1 MATGLTYRPCGGTL
15 GDMNED
21 QQFSADPE
29 LSEWRVILGRLV
41 SRWATGSFSA
51 GSELVSRIAA
61 AADELN
67 HHPDVDLR
75 YPHVTVTTVS
85 HDVGRLTDRDR
96 RLALEVSRIA
106 GELGVQAAPP
116 TALAELEIALDVMV
130 QADVEPFW
138 RAVLGYGEKG
148 DGDDGELVD
157 PAGRL
162 PTLWFQQMDEPRTQ
176 RNRFHLDLTV
186 PHDVVE
192 ERLARALGAG
202 GRLVSDEHAPSW
214 WVLADAEGNEV
225 CLCTWQDRGTD

>member
-1 MATGLTYRPCGGTL
+1 
-15 GDMNED
+15 MNED
-21 QQFSADPE
+21 QQLSADPE

-51 GSELVSRIAA
+51 GAELVSRIAV

-116 TALAELEIALDVMV
+116 TAIAELEIALDVMV

-138 RAVLGYGEKG
+138 RAVLGYDEKG

-186 PHDVVE
+186 PHDVAE

-225 CLCTWQDRGTD
+225 CLCTWQGRGTA